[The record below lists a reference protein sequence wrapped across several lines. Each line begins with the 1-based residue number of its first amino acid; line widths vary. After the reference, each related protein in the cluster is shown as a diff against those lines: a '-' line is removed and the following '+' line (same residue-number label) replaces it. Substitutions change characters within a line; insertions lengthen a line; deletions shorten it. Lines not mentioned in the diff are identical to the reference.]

1 MSPRAA
7 LITISAIL
15 LPLACSFH
23 PLGRSFFEA
32 ERRHYLGSAPCF
44 PGCFPT
50 GWADGA
56 LVRSLTVELSLKHRN
71 TPHRCSG
78 NSRGLKWPTAHGR
91 AFFSARSPRASPKME
106 VNNLVSPLGPTTEAR
121 SRMAGRGHRDTSTSG
136 AELPFLLQTH

>member
-32 ERRHYLGSAPCF
+32 GRRHYLRSAPCF

-50 GWADGA
+50 GWEDGA
-56 LVRSLTVELSLKHRN
+56 LVRSLSVGLSLKHRN
-71 TPHRCSG
+71 TPHHCSG

-91 AFFSARSPRASPKME
+91 AFFSARASPKME
-106 VNNLVSPLGPTTEAR
+106 VNNLVSPPGPATEAR
-121 SRMAGRGHRDTSTSG
+121 SRMAGRGHRATSTSG
-136 AELPFLLQTH
+136 AELPFLLQRH